1 MIKPFKKVRGT
12 RILLSKPEMKES
24 LIELSEKDKLSIEE
38 DLKKEWSAL
47 EVYAVGPEVVDVQE
61 GDKVY
66 VQISAL
72 EFAERIEIAG
82 KIKFMIREQ
91 DVAIIW

>member
-1 MIKPFKKVRGT
+1 MVPFKELRGT
-12 RILLSKPEMKES
+12 RILLSKPEEKES
-24 LIELSEKDKLSIEE
+24 MIELSEKDKLMIEE
-38 DLKKEWSAL
+38 DLKKKWSAL
-47 EVYAVGPEVVDVQE
+47 EVYAVGKDVVSVE
-61 GDKVY
+61 ALDKVY

-72 EFAERIEIAG
+72 EHAERIEIEG